1 MLSQVTK
8 QNDENRT
15 LPFPQIKS
23 IEYYLNFFSRKSF
36 RSFLFTHTKF
46 VFCKLNQIYKNHHQN
61 TLHAWGDI
69 KILLLEMKVQL
80 GNVALNI
87 WKWHFLTQ
95 LLLIKTWLYEYRKV
109 LKLATTKLKW
119 TLLGDNITD
128 LAFLARNYAIKI
140 YLKIVIKFF
149 FHKF

>member
-46 VFCKLNQIYKNHHQN
+46 LFCKLNQIYKNHHQN

-109 LKLATTKLKW
+109 LKRILFYFDNTKKERV
-119 TLLGDNITD
+119 NFSNVRI
-128 LAFLARNYAIKI
+128 NEIEIKI
-140 YLKIVIKFF
+140 KI
-149 FHKF
+149 